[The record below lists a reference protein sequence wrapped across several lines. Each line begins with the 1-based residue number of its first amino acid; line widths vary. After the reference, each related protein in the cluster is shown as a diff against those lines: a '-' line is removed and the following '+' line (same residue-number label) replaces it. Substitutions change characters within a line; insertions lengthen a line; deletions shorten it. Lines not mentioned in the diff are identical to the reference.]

1 MLSFRLLSFD
11 QGLTFSE
18 VFGKANL
25 YPTSLIAIAQKKR
38 SLTILLTQTEY
49 ARKISIVCILQIF
62 AEV

>member
-11 QGLTFSE
+11 EGLTFSE

-25 YPTSLIAIAQKKR
+25 YPTSLIAIAQKK
-38 SLTILLTQTEY
+38 SLTILLTQTEH
-49 ARKISIVCILQIF
+49 AIKISIVCILQIF

>member
-11 QGLTFSE
+11 EGLTFSE

-25 YPTSLIAIAQKKR
+25 YPTSLIAIAQKK

>member
-25 YPTSLIAIAQKKR
+25 YPTSLIAIAQKK